1 MIKIGEDYMIANK
14 VLRYQGV
21 TKRKEA
27 VSFSVEECTEKPCWE
42 MASDAGDLRSAF
54 NICEDCIVF
63 LLKNG
68 TTLLSEEE
76 IRSIG
81 NREISCKFYSA

>member
-1 MIKIGEDYMIANK
+1 MVANRA
-14 VLRYQGV
+14 LRCWGF
-21 TKRKEA
+21 TKCTGA
-27 VSFSVEECTEKPCWE
+27 VSFSAEECTEKPCWE
-42 MASDAGDLRSAF
+42 MASEAGDLRSAF

-68 TTLLSEEE
+68 TTLFSEEE

-81 NREISCKFYSA
+81 NREIICKFYNA